1 MIKFEE
7 SDSYKLIQ
15 DFFVNND
22 KKTFIQFLGEFYNST
37 QGIIDKNEMQDDIL
51 KELYELYIKFN
62 EEGIDDNIVRE
73 KVNYFLENNS
83 KVQAIIAELKNKI
96 NYSTNSKVHF
106 IKTMSKG
113 GDCMLIE
120 STKNILIDVGVK
132 EENCKHIINELFD
145 ENIGIA

>member
-7 SDSYKLIQ
+7 SDFYKLIQ

-22 KKTFIQFLGEFYNST
+22 KKTFIQFLGEFYNRT

-106 IKTMSKG
+106 I
-113 GDCMLIE
+113 
-120 STKNILIDVGVK
+120 
-132 EENCKHIINELFD
+132 
-145 ENIGIA
+145 